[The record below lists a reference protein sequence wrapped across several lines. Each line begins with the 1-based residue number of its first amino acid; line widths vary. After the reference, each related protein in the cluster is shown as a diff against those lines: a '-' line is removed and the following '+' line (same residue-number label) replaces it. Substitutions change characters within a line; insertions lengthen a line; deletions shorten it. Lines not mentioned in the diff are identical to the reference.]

1 MSQLEKEVTEKIKN
15 VLNFTDDVE
24 VKRSFYTSPTAL
36 LYFDRGVSEV
46 GAQKFIEVLNN
57 VHGNIYQAVA
67 IINGCKNI
75 VELVKMDGKKKAN
88 ELKLKRETKKVVIN
102 LFSKLKTGHRKE
114 LEN

>member
-15 VLNFTDDVE
+15 ALNFTNDVE
-24 VKRSFYTSPTAL
+24 SKRSFYTSPTAL

-57 VHGNIYQAVA
+57 VHGNVYQAVS

-75 VELVKMDGKKKAN
+75 FELVKKDREKKAN
-88 ELKLKRETKKVVIN
+88 E
-102 LFSKLKTGHRKE
+102 
-114 LEN
+114 